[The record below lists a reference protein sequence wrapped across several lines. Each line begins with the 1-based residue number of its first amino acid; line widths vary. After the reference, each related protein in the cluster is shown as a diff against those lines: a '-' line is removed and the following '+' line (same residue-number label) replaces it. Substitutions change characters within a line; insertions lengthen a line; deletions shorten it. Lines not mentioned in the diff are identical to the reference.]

1 VKYLPLI
8 WNGIWRKPGR
18 TILTA
23 LQVLVAFTL
32 FGLLQG
38 MKSGID
44 DAVSKLN
51 ADQYLVQRATGFEPL
66 PFGLYSRILEVPG
79 VLTATYA
86 SYLGTTYQKPSQQV
100 LVVARDI
107 DSAMSTIG
115 SITVS
120 PAALAAMRTTRTGAL
135 VSETLARKYG
145 WKRGDRI
152 PLESAT
158 LQQNGS
164 RTWTFDMVDTF
175 IPGEQTLAAD
185 FLLVNYAYF
194 DEARKADRGTVAQYF
209 VKVAD
214 PGRGYAVA
222 QAIDRLFV
230 NSSDETRTESVRESV
245 QADLQSIGDLNFVI
259 RAVVGAVLFA
269 LVFSIIAM
277 MMQSIRERTPELA
290 VLKTLGFADAAVFW
304 LVLTEV
310 STLCVLA
317 AAAGLVLAWRIL
329 PAARG
334 FTHLNISLPASVL
347 GAGLLLAL
355 LLAGLTAIPPALRA
369 RRLEVVQALAGH

>member
-51 ADQYLVQRATGFEPL
+51 ADLYLVQRATGFEPL
-66 PFGLYSRILEVPG
+66 PFALYSRILGVPG
-79 VLTATYA
+79 VLTATYG

-107 DSAMSTIG
+107 DSTMTTIG

-120 PAALAAMRTTRTGAL
+120 PTALAAMRTTRTGAL
-135 VSETLARKYG
+135 ISETLAHKYG

-152 PLESAT
+152 PLESAA

-164 RTWTFDMVDTF
+164 RTWTFDMVGTF
-175 IPGEQTLAAD
+175 VPGEQTLAAD
-185 FLLVNYAYF
+185 FVLVNYAYF

-290 VLKTLGFADAAVFW
+290 VLKTLGFADGAVFW
-304 LVLTEV
+304 LVLSEV

>member
-1 VKYLPLI
+1 
-8 WNGIWRKPGR
+8 
-18 TILTA
+18 
-23 LQVLVAFTL
+23 VLVAFTL